1 MSRYNEKNGLVD
13 PEISSAF
20 KEYKKRHNDVLL
32 SQSPS
37 SWIGWSHSQ
46 QSLWAFA
53 AAELTVA
60 S

>member
-1 MSRYNEKNGLVD
+1 MKKKGLVD

-20 KEYKKRHNDVLL
+20 KEYEKRHNDVLL
-32 SQSPS
+32 SLSPS

-53 AAELTVA
+53 AAGFTVA